1 MYIRIAILCS
11 HSFVIVE
18 SRMDLND
25 EPRWRWPSSSAAE
38 ETRRNSDDTQNR
50 EGSNN
55 ATDSEAPKRHYP
67 PRECRI
73 CLETVLPT
81 YQPPP
86 ENLPGFL
93 HPKPRV
99 VYESSDPELGRLLRP
114 CKCKGSS
121 RYVHEGCLQSWRHAD
136 PGYSKRNYWQCPTC
150 GFQYRM
156 ERLRWSRWISS
167 AVTQLTLT
175 LGILVF
181 TVFLLGFV
189 ADPIINFYVSPV
201 DNIYTEYWE
210 SSIGD
215 DIFSEETVSW
225 IEHFAKGFTSLGL
238 LSVIKTLLGS
248 VPWQLWLRGS
258 SLNGRNTGRNRAA
271 SMTWIMVLIG
281 VLTFLIVS

>member
-1 MYIRIAILCS
+1 
-11 HSFVIVE
+11 
-18 SRMDLND
+18 MDLQD
-25 EPRWRWPSSSAAE
+25 EPRWRWPSSSSAAG
-38 ETRRNSDDTQNR
+38 ETRLTPDDTQNR
-50 EGSNN
+50 KESNN

-81 YQPPP
+81 YEPPP

-136 PGYSKRNYWQCPTC
+136 PGYSKRNFWQCPTC

-167 AVTQLTLT
+167 TVTQLTLT
-175 LGILVF
+175 LGILLI
-181 TVFLLGFV
+181 TIFLLGFV
-189 ADPIINFYVSPV
+189 ADPIINLYVDPV
-201 DNIYTEYWE
+201 DTLYRNEYWE
-210 SSIGD
+210 PSTGMPD
-215 DIFSEETVSW
+215 DASSW

-238 LSVIKTLLGS
+238 LSLVKTLLGS
-248 VPWQLWLRGS
+248 VPWQLWVRGS
-258 SLNGRNTGRNRAA
+258 AINGRNTGRNRAA
-271 SMTWIMVLIG
+271 SMSWIMVLIG
-281 VLTFLIVS
+281 VVTFLIVS